1 MNDSKAVLCSVLQ
14 MRCEE
19 LTQNGLLFV
28 YNIKNDEYN
37 KILIE

>member
-1 MNDSKAVLCSVLQ
+1 MNDSKAILCSVLQ

-28 YNIKNDEYN
+28 YIKNDEYN
-37 KILIE
+37 NILIE